1 MSDLPLI
8 PLILAAR
15 PICWLRLLLLMALL
29 LGGVP
34 ALLPAARAQIVDDST
49 KNRYG
54 ARTTFIL
61 READMMR
68 GDTVGRM
75 IDTTLTR
82 LPQNRYWVHDSAYY
96 QDLGNFGT
104 ASRHLLWQPNTEIG
118 ARLGRNV
125 FDRYVRNASTIP
137 YYDTRSPYTFFRF
150 HQGNPYEQIFE
161 LGYTRSLK
169 KDLNVGF
176 AYERFGSNKAV
187 AVQSTRAGQ
196 VEHSNFLLFVRYQTS
211 DDRYHLMANLTTARH
226 RAVEQGG
233 IIPLPT
239 DMLEG
244 TDGKKVDL
252 SKLFDYQREEV
263 RLTNAVNRDDRDQV
277 HLAHTYRL
285 LGRGLTAYHIADWTR
300 RQNKYFDDQLI
311 VTQSAIPSRQG
322 TFRYDL
328 RRFSNTITD
337 DRADF
342 RQIENT
348 VGVMGN
354 SPTVAYRLYGKQRT
368 YSLESRSR
376 YGSNTITVE
385 KLNYPADSVRATQ
398 FFLGGSAGFTYKQFE
413 IQTSGEV
420 KVPQNFKEIIN
431 LKKTEYIFRGNTN
444 LGPVRVDG
452 LITSYSPTLTEQRF
466 EGNHAVWYNKSF
478 NNTQVQHVQGAI
490 NQKFGNQYAQL
501 VGAFANVSNLV
512 YYNRQAVPAQLTDS
526 RQIVSLTAQ
535 HKLNVG
541 HLFFDN
547 QATYTKVLNGT
558 EGLRFPWLVGE
569 SRLYFQGYVFKKA
582 LFGQFG
588 VQAYFQSRWKPYDY
602 NPTTQQFFFQDHFT
616 IRNTPIAD
624 VFVSADIKTVN
635 VFFKMAYVNQFLP
648 QSGYYTTPYYAG
660 LPRRLQ
666 FGIRWQFFN

>member
-1 MSDLPLI
+1 MY
-8 PLILAAR
+8 
-15 PICWLRLLLLMALL
+15 WLRLLLLVVLL

-34 ALLPAARAQIVDDST
+34 ALLPTTQAQIVDDST

-82 LPQNRYWVHDSAYY
+82 LPQNRYWVHDSAFY

-104 ASRHLLWQPNTEIG
+104 ASRHLLWQPNTQIG
-118 ARLGRNV
+118 ARLGRNA

-161 LGYTRSLK
+161 LGYSRSLK

-187 AVQSTRAGQ
+187 AVTNTRAGQ

-226 RAVEQGG
+226 RAAEQGG
-233 IIPLPT
+233 IVPLST
-239 DMLEG
+239 DVLP
-244 TDGKKVDL
+244 DSDRNRIDL

-263 RLTNAVNRDDRDQV
+263 LLSGALNRDDRDQV

-311 VTQSAIPSRQG
+311 VTQSAIAGRVG
-322 TFRYDL
+322 TFRYDT
-328 RRFSNTITD
+328 RRHSNTITD

-342 RQIENT
+342 RQVENT

-354 SPTVAYRLYGKQRT
+354 SPSVAYRLYGKQRT

-376 YGSNTITVE
+376 YASNTSSTITE
-385 KLNYPADSVRATQ
+385 ERLNYRSGTTQ
-398 FFLGGSAGFTYKQFE
+398 FFLGGTAGFRYKEFAIE
-413 IQTSGEV
+413 TSGEV
-420 KVPQNFKEIIN
+420 KLPQDFSELIHIS
-431 LKKTEYIFRGNTN
+431 KTEYILRGATSF
-444 LGPVRVDG
+444 GPVQVDA
-452 LITSYSPTLTEQRF
+452 LLTSYSPTLTEQRF
-466 EGNHAVWYNKSF
+466 EGNHASWQNDNFS
-478 NNTQVQHVQGAI
+478 NTQVQQVRGLLSQQLGRHHL
-490 NQKFGNQYAQL
+490 QL
-501 VGAFANVSNLV
+501 VGSFAHITNLV
-512 YYNRQAVPAQLTDS
+512 YYNEQAVPTQLTDA
-526 RQIVSLTAQ
+526 RQVFSLTAQ
-535 HKLNVG
+535 HKFNVG
-541 HLFFDN
+541 HLFLDN
-547 QATYTKVLNGT
+547 HATYTEVLNGT
-558 EGLRFPWLVGE
+558 VGLRFPRLVGE
-569 SRLYFQGYVFKKA
+569 SRIYYQGYVFKKA

-588 VQAYFQSRWKPYDY
+588 VQTYFQSRWEPYDY
-602 NPTTQQFFFQDHFT
+602 SPSTQQFFFQDHFT

-624 VFVSADIKTVN
+624 VFLSADIKTVN
-635 VFFKMAYVNQFLP
+635 IFFKMAYVNQFFP
-648 QSGYYTTPYYAG
+648 QSGYFTTPYYAG

>member
-1 MSDLPLI
+1 MSDLSLI
-8 PLILAAR
+8 SLFRVAVPNTWFR
-15 PICWLRLLLLMALL
+15 SLLLLVL

-34 ALLPAARAQIVDDST
+34 ALLPAAQAQIVDDST

-82 LPQNRYWVHDSAYY
+82 LPQNRYWVHDSAFY

-104 ASRHLLWQPNTEIG
+104 ASRHLLWQPNTQIG

-125 FDRYVRNASTIP
+125 FDRYVRDASTIP

-187 AVQSTRAGQ
+187 AVTNTRAGQ
-196 VEHSNFLLFVRYQTS
+196 VEHSNFLLFVRYQTP

-233 IIPLPT
+233 IVPLLT
-239 DMLEG
+239 DTLEG
-244 TDGKKVDL
+244 TDGTKIDL

-277 HLAHTYRL
+277 HIAHTYRL

-300 RQNKYFDDQLI
+300 RQNKYFDDQPI
-311 VTQSAIPSRQG
+311 VTQSAIAGRQG
-322 TFRYDL
+322 TFRYDV

-376 YGSNTITVE
+376 KGSNTITVE
-385 KLNYPADSVRATQ
+385 ELNYTTDATQ
-398 FFLGGSAGFTYKQFE
+398 FFLGGTAGFRYKEFSIE
-413 IQTSGEV
+413 TSGEV
-420 KVPQNFKEIIN
+420 KVPEQFKDIIRI
-431 LKKTEYIFRGNTN
+431 KRTEYILRGATD

-452 LITSYSPTLTEQRF
+452 LITSYTPTLTEQRF
-466 EGNHAVWYNKSF
+466 EGNHDTWNNNF
-478 NNTQVQHVQGAI
+478 DNTQVQQVRGLV
-490 NQKFGNQYAQL
+490 NQKLGNQHLQL
-501 VGAFANVSNLV
+501 VGTFANITNLV
-512 YYNRQAVPAQLTDS
+512 YYNEQAVPEQLDNA
-526 RQIVSLTAQ
+526 RLVLSLTAQ
-535 HKLNVG
+535 HKFNVG
-541 HLFFDN
+541 HLFVDN
-547 QATYTKVLNGT
+547 QATYTGVTGGT
-558 EGLRFPWLVGE
+558 EGLRFPRLVGE
-569 SRLYFQGYVFKKA
+569 SRVYYQGYVFKKA

-588 VQAYFQSRWKPYDY
+588 VQTYFQSRWKPYDY

-624 VFVSADIKTVN
+624 VFLSADIKTVN

-648 QSGYYTTPYYAG
+648 QSGYFTTPYYAG